1 MEYLNET
8 QLKNYQTLFTST
20 PHSDLSDK
28 YVHIPTYKVVE
39 DMNKLGWF
47 VKEVTEVKS
56 RGENKGFGKHL
67 VTFEN
72 PDLVIEGKEKLVP
85 QILLIN
91 SHDGKSSFK
100 FHVGIFRFICKN
112 GLVIP
117 EVEFA
122 PSIKIRHMGY
132 SFEELNTQINIMIN
146 NIPNVLDKINGMAS
160 KTITDK
166 QKEKLVLNALESR
179 FSQDIEEL
187 KFDIQD
193 ILTPIRKEDELDN
206 LWTTFNVVQEK
217 VIKGNFRYTT
227 SKGKSRKARPIK
239 NINHRVN
246 VNQDI
251 FNDVLEFIN

>member
-39 DMNKLGWF
+39 DMNKLGWC

-56 RGENKGFGKHL
+56 RGKNKGFGKHL

-100 FHVGIFRFICKN
+100 FHVGVFRFICEN

-132 SFEELNTQINIMIN
+132 SFDELNAQINIMIN
-146 NIPNVLDKINGMAS
+146 NIPNVLGKINVMTS
-160 KTITDK
+160 KIITSEE
-166 QKEKLVLNALESR
+166 KEKLVLNALESR
-179 FSQDIEEL
+179 FSQDIKDF
-187 KFDIQD
+187 KFNIQD
-193 ILTPIRKEDELDN
+193 ILTPIRKEDETNN
-206 LWTTFNVVQEK
+206 LWTTFNIIQEK
-217 VIKGNFRYTT
+217 IIKGDFTYLNL
-227 SKGKSRKARPIK
+227 KGKTRKARPIK
-239 NINHRVN
+239 NITHRVK
-246 VNQDI
+246 VNQNI
-251 FNDVLEFIN
+251 FDSALELIN